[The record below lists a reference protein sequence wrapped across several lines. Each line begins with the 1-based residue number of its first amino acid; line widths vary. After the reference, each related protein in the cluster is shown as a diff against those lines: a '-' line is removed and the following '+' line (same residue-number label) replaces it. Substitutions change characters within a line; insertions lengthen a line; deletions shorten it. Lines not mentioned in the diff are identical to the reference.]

1 MKRVITGSGVF
12 LTGSE
17 IADAVSSYGLA
28 LARVRAMDVVDIPF
42 LEADGSR
49 HRVQMRIGWGV
60 ETAVTSDEQPADEL
74 IEVDTIF
81 DLLGKTRSLT
91 QAGATEANP
100 PPTEVWDGTDWDEII

>member
-1 MKRVITGSGVF
+1 MKSVITRSGVF

-17 IADAVSSYGLA
+17 IADAVTAYGLA
-28 LARVRAMDVVDIPF
+28 LARVREMDVVDIPF
-42 LEADGSR
+42 LEVDGSQ

-81 DLLGKTRSLT
+81 DLLAKTRSLR
-91 QAGATEANP
+91 QAGAAEADRP
-100 PPTEVWDGTDWDEII
+100 LTEVWDDTNWDDII